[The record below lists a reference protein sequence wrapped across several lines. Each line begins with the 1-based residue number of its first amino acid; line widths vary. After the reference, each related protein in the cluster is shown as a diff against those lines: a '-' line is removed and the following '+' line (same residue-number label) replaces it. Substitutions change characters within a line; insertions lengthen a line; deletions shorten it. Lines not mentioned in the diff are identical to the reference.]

1 MYLNSPCNKICIKIG
16 NETYCKVKLDV
27 LSDESGFRKLEQP
40 NTYLRSMSLVQLD
53 MDVNKINDYSLYK
66 YDTIYNACSLKGI
79 RWDPNSLSF

>member
-1 MYLNSPCNKICIKIG
+1 MYFNSPCNKICIKIG

-53 MDVNKINDYSLYK
+53 IDVNIINDYSLYK
-66 YDTIYNACSLKGI
+66 YDTIYNAWSSKGI